1 MRDALGGL
9 FSLQIILAFVLL
21 INGYLA
27 YSVNYT
33 RAFRVKN
40 GIINILEQYEG
51 HTEEAKD
58 QIAEYVQDMKY
69 HVPAT
74 MMNSNS
80 LRDFTCVQSKGYCVK
95 ATAVADSDVE
105 SDEYR
110 GTYYTVVTF
119 VNIDIPILNKFIQ
132 LGDFLQVKGES
143 KTIYSTGTYSE
154 TEV

>member
-1 MRDALGGL
+1 MRDALGSL
-9 FSLQIILAFVLL
+9 FSLQIILAFVIL

-51 HTEEAKD
+51 HTEAAKD
-58 QIAEYVQDMKY
+58 KISTYVNDMKY
-69 HVPAT
+69 HVPAK
-74 MMNSNS
+74 MLNAVN
-80 LRDFTCVQSKGYCVK
+80 LRDFTCVRTKGYCIK
-95 ATAVADSDVE
+95 ETPVAGTDVT

-119 VNIDIPILNKFIQ
+119 VNVDIPVLNKFIQ
-132 LGDFLQVKGES
+132 LGSFLQVKGET
-143 KTIYSTGTYSE
+143 KTIYSAGTDR
-154 TEV
+154 

>member
-1 MRDALGGL
+1 MRDALGSL
-9 FSLQIILAFVLL
+9 FSLQIILAFVIL

-51 HTEEAKD
+51 HTEAAKD
-58 QIAEYVQDMKY
+58 KIATYVNNMKY
-69 HVPAT
+69 HVPAK
-74 MMNSNS
+74 MMNSTS
-80 LRDFTCVQSKGYCVK
+80 LNEFTCVTNKGYCVK
-95 ATAVADSDVE
+95 ATAVAGSDVT

-119 VNIDIPILNKFIQ
+119 VNVEVPILNKFIQ
-132 LGDFLQVKGES
+132 LGNFLQVKGET
-143 KTIYSTGTYSE
+143 KAIYSSGTYSE